1 MPRLSIVI
9 PFFKRLAAFRKALS
23 HNKQFASPDYE
34 IVLVLDEP
42 SEEKGIL
49 ELCAETPEF
58 HWKVLINRKD
68 HEWRNPS
75 KPLNVG
81 LRQARSETV
90 LVVSPETTWVTDVPG
105 LLLRGCEQQPKGY
118 HFGSLQGNH
127 AGRIPTAREFDLM
140 MNASHCGSICVRKE
154 HLEAINGYD
163 ESLVGWGGDDDN
175 LRARLWRM
183 GVMPHHHKEA
193 RLVHP
198 IHRETSR
205 VHSSD
210 TRARLRDIVRPTE
223 PLANVG
229 VGWGEDFNEVIF
241 ES

>member
-1 MPRLSIVI
+1 M
-9 PFFKRLAAFRKALS
+9 S

-42 SEEKGIL
+42 SEEAGIL
-49 ELCAETPEF
+49 ELCSETPDF
-58 HWKVLINRKD
+58 RWKVLINREE
-68 HEWRNPS
+68 HEWRNPA

-81 LRQARSETV
+81 IRQARSETV
-90 LVVSPETTWVTDVPG
+90 LVVSPETTWVTNVPG
-105 LLLRGCEQQPKGY
+105 ILLKNCMERPKGY

-140 MNASHCGSICVRKE
+140 MDASHCGSICVRKE

-175 LRARLWRM
+175 LRARLWRV
-183 GVMPHHHKEA
+183 GVMPNHDKEA

-198 IHRETSR
+198 IHRETAR
-205 VHSSD
+205 VYSQD
-210 TRARLRDIVRPTE
+210 TKNRIKEIVRPTE
-223 PLANVG
+223 AIANVG
-229 VGWGEDFNEVIF
+229 LPWGQDFSEVIF
-241 ES
+241 EN